1 MAFRGQHEHS
11 LDAKDRIT
19 VPARY
24 RAPLAEGVVLIA
36 GLEKCVEVYPAAAAE
51 QLEERY
57 LKGLNPFSRK
67 GRLMSRRFYSSSEE
81 VELDSAGR
89 VKLPR
94 HLIDHAGLDGACVV
108 AGAGSHLEVWAP
120 GAWDPERDEFEAS
133 AVEMAEEL
141 ATEDARPA
149 TPPGIGG

>member
-11 LDAKDRIT
+11 LDSKDRIT

-24 RAPLAEGVVLIA
+24 RGQLAEGVVLIA

-51 QLEERY
+51 QLEARY
-57 LKGLNPFSRK
+57 LHGLNPFSRK
-67 GRLMSRRFYSSSEE
+67 GRMMSRRFYSSSEE

-89 VKLPR
+89 LKLPR
-94 HLIDHAGLDGACVV
+94 HLIDHAGLDGGCVV
-108 AGAGSHLEVWAP
+108 AGAGNHLEVWAP
-120 GAWDPERDEFEAS
+120 KEWDPERDEFEAS

-141 ATEDARPA
+141 ATEEAGPA
-149 TPPGIGG
+149 TPPAGA